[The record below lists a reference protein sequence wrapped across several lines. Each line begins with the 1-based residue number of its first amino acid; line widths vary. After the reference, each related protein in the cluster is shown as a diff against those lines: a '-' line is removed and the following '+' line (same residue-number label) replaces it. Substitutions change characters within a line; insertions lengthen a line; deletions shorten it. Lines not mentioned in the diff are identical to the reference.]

1 MVDAVTKRQLVLAL
15 FVLLQSFKLFE
26 WLVGLPRTIA
36 EAPESIDALLG
47 FFFKWTMLELG
58 FMVGLY
64 WARIPKLTWKMET
77 RALVYGMLAGMN
89 LVLVIFAPVLLHGDR
104 GDPVKSDP
112 LQAGLVVDDIIGS
125 KELIRGAAGRVC
137 AGSHCRV

>member
-15 FVLLQSFKLFE
+15 FVLLQAFKLFE

-36 EAPESIDALLG
+36 SAPESIDALLG

-64 WARIPKLTWKMET
+64 WARIPRLTWRMET

-89 LVLVIFAPVLLHGDR
+89 LLLVLFAPVLLPSDHGGPAQ
-104 GDPVKSDP
+104 GDPLP
-112 LQAGLVVDDIIGS
+112 AGLVVDDVVGS
-125 KELIRGAAGRVC
+125 RELIRGAAGRVC
-137 AGSHCRV
+137 RRP